1 MDWRFFEENDL
12 DWILKVTKDM
22 FDESEWSDGEYDK
35 DKVIR
40 YFYHVIDNPLYMFG
54 IITLK
59 GEKRIGFMTGAIHQF
74 SFMNDVF
81 AKESELYVIPS
92 ERGKMGGLFMMK
104 KFIEWAKNNKAREVH
119 FEPSVNGGSVDKYDA
134 FAKKLGMKKE
144 PNYRIKL

>member
-12 DWILKVTKDM
+12 DWILKATKDM

-54 IITLK
+54 IIALK

-119 FEPSVNGGSVDKYDA
+119 FEPSVNGGSVNKYDA
-134 FAKKLGMKKE
+134 LAKKLGMKKE
-144 PNYRIKL
+144 PNYRIIL

>member
-12 DWILKVTKDM
+12 DWILKATKDM

-40 YFYHVIDNPLYMFG
+40 YFYHVLDNPLFMFG

-134 FAKKLGMKKE
+134 LAKKLGMKKE
-144 PNYRIKL
+144 PNYRIIL